1 VVNSLRKVYL
11 RFVLSINNNITYFE
25 ILLKPLNVIMAEMTS
40 SSKLINKNLDK
51 IKVRRSIVL
60 LRSLEFHK
68 KFQMR
73 L

>member
-1 VVNSLRKVYL
+1 MVNSLRKVYL